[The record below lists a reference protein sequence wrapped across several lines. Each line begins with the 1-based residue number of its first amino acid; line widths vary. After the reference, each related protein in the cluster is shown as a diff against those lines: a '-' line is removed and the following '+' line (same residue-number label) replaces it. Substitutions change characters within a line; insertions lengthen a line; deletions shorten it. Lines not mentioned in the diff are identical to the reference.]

1 MFLFDGQVGVVADP
15 GDAVAGGAGEGEQV
29 LRLGGVGRAEVEQPA
44 QRRDRRRIERPGVAE
59 DAQAA
64 VGVGQRGRQGRRGG
78 ARVAVE
84 PEVVAVDAVGDDQH
98 GGRRRIGSQARRAG
112 AGDGEEAF
120 ALVVEQRP
128 VRAQAA
134 DVLPPFDPEGQRMM
148 PAPGL
153 AGDGGG
159 DEQQAQQ
166 QHRQAQAVALRLRPR
181 VPAPQAQAEAQGD
194 DAGQRLGRH
203 PRQRPRLGARVFER
217 FAGVGVGDGGEHQ
230 GAVRRRVVEFEQVGA
245 GGAVG
250 DEEQGVGAGG
260 QRLQA
265 SPPR

>member
-1 MFLFDGQVGVVADP
+1 
-15 GDAVAGGAGEGEQV
+15 
-29 LRLGGVGRAEVEQPA
+29 
-44 QRRDRRRIERPGVAE
+44 
-59 DAQAA
+59 
-64 VGVGQRGRQGRRGG
+64 
-78 ARVAVE
+78 
-84 PEVVAVDAVGDDQH
+84 
-98 GGRRRIGSQARRAG
+98 
-112 AGDGEEAF
+112 
-120 ALVVEQRP
+120 
-128 VRAQAA
+128 
-134 DVLPPFDPEGQRMM
+134 MM

-217 FAGVGVGDGGEHQ
+217 FAGVGVGDGGKHQ

-265 SPPR
+265 SPPRRGRGVEQHQQGGQGENEHLQDAFAVEAGDHRRGHGEGAECERPEEERSGGRGWGRGGFGRRGGQGDEGRLAGGG